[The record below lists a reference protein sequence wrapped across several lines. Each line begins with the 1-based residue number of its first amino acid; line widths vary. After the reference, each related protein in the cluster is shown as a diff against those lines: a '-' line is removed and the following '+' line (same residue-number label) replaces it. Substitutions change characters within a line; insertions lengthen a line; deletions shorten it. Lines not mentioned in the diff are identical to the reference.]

1 MRIARIAA
9 VAGVVGLAGC
19 SVGTAPGAGAVSG
32 NYKLQTNYQDAYR
45 YATVQAERC
54 LVGQGCYRV
63 VGELDDNARTGLVR
77 VVAPFFDG
85 EMARVEIGTI
95 DAHSSNVYIG
105 MWGKSIWN
113 TDALRA
119 MREAVVY
126 GVPSCVAYMPAIR
139 RRPRKSL
146 APAQPLGSVAAGALD
161 DLERG
166 GGLGHQFTGAVADLS
181 FAEGD
186 RRAAAQAARF
196 DDQVAAPRGHEAGV
210 HVDGGHADFGVSP
223 RMAAPRVKSSTLIS
237 VPPWMSPR
245 LLTRSARAGSRVR
258 AVPLPECSG
267 TTPSNCM
274 KGMVRP
280 KKSVCGV
287 DMMGS
292 CCVTDLW

>member
-146 APAQPLGSVAAGALD
+146 APAQPLGSVAAGAALD

-210 HVDGGHADFGVSP
+210 HVDGGHADFGGV
-223 RMAAPRVKSSTLIS
+223 AADGGAQGEIQHAHQRAAVDVAAAVDQVGARRQPGAGGAVARVL
-237 VPPWMSPR
+237 
-245 LLTRSARAGSRVR
+245 GNH
-258 AVPLPECSG
+258 PEQLHEG
-267 TTPSNCM
+267 NGQAE
-274 KGMVRP
+274 KV
-280 KKSVCGV
+280 GV
-287 DMMGS
+287 WCRHDG
-292 CCVTDLW
+292 

>member
-54 LVGQGCYRV
+54 LVGQGGYRV

-139 RRPRKSL
+139 RRPRKS
-146 APAQPLGSVAAGALD
+146 GACPTARLSRR
-161 DLERG
+161 RG
-166 GGLGHQFTGAVADLS
+166 G
-181 FAEGD
+181 
-186 RRAAAQAARF
+186 
-196 DDQVAAPRGHEAGV
+196 AG
-210 HVDGGHADFGVSP
+210 
-223 RMAAPRVKSSTLIS
+223 
-237 VPPWMSPR
+237 
-245 LLTRSARAGSRVR
+245 
-258 AVPLPECSG
+258 
-267 TTPSNCM
+267 
-274 KGMVRP
+274 
-280 KKSVCGV
+280 
-287 DMMGS
+287 
-292 CCVTDLW
+292 